1 MEKKKRK
8 IRAIIAAMILIV
20 LIILAGSTYHIT
32 VEDGTYKEDDW
43 ENAPYAASQYINGV
57 KVEKDGTIKSNIT
70 IQELWD
76 KMIEEGSPVND
87 YLHDPE
93 DLARMI
99 RAETV
104 TKYPDTRKDPD
115 EEINWDEV
123 IKNFE
128 TLQGIIKF
136 KRQSTEGDK
145 VTLTYE
151 DPEVFQKYID
161 TYNATGDETARQNA
175 MKHFTLK
182 QASSATSNGSIG
194 GIKGGEVAA
203 GEGVITDI
211 SQAIINAINNTP
223 WPGVDLCLKWVDDVY
238 TNAGVGADR
247 KETAY
252 LAAQSHIISTDKSAI
267 PIGAAVYGTGRGS
280 NGAGHVGIYIGDGKV
295 VDSKSSSVETEEL
308 ESWISWQTDNLGG
321 QQGWLGWGWED
332 GNTVRGTTKDP
343 NIKQSS
349 DKDDKKDNDKKDD
362 DKKDKDDKKEDEDK
376 VQKAVETEVN
386 GDGYH
391 QEYTSSAG
399 ITYKHYK
406 QYEGSYAGNPYW
418 DGTISNSGCGPT
430 SVAILASGLTNLN
443 YDPGVVAA
451 EMNASYGYTG
461 AEPLR
466 NEMDSLGMSS
476 EIIFS
481 PTAEVIQ
488 ENLRNGKVMLVSVN
502 SNTIFTSISHIMAIV
517 DINESGQVYV
527 CNPGAATLQGWYD
540 VSEIMKGC
548 DYIVTTDAGA
558 AGVAKTTNTSNYV
571 AVVATWKEVGTR
583 VTTDDQDNNDANKA
597 TTRYIMTTTTVDY
610 ESMTQQ
616 YTIPFD
622 LLWEFLVVGED
633 PQFIFE
639 WTDLIYDSEIEIT
652 VYDNVTTNIDIDE
665 WQYTK
670 QTKAVVN
677 ARITAECDGIKTT
690 EMLKDDVHEPVEE
703 EKYKTTKT
711 VTTQTNSINAVLTRA
726 NVWIVD
732 YQSDYVETEEK
743 EDTSENTIRKYDQ
756 EYPDKPDKV
765 ENDFSCE
772 HIDEAEKKAKNRV
785 LEKAYKAE
793 EEKGIGIGT
802 INPAPNVK
810 IPKVEKNIVAQYY
823 TRYIDMTD
831 DVSNTTKTQKF
842 LEGQP
847 KTIPKVD
854 KETEPNFVTI
864 FRKNKFRKN
873 KSRIIDAHEWLFE
886 LIEANDST
894 KDMLNL
900 IKYLLYKATGHV
912 YDGVDEFNFDEFFAP
927 KKGILKGVGSDDYIV
942 DTLQSPKEIVINDL
956 DTLKKAF
963 SGYSNDSVLQQ
974 YAYYFLECQ
983 KKYHVNAVFAAA
995 VSITESSA
1003 GTNIAIGGNNMF
1015 SISNGG
1021 QGNWNSYGTMEGS
1034 IESFFKLI
1042 NTEYFTNQQFTVDS
1056 ISRGNPVG
1064 QHCYCV
1070 PPDEWIK
1077 NTTNYMT
1084 QMFNAAGIN
1093 PISEAN
1099 GTGEKI
1105 VEAAKSKLGCAYVW
1119 GAEGPDTFDCSGLT
1133 KWCYAQVGISISH
1146 NDASQKAEAK
1156 KIVSVSEARV
1166 GDILWMD
1173 GHVGIYIGNNQFIH
1187 APTSGDVVKIA
1198 NGATGFFTYAL
1209 QFY

>member
-1 MEKKKRK
+1 MAKTTRK
-8 IRAIIAAMILIV
+8 VGKYILVIILIM
-20 LIILAGSTYHIT
+20 IILAGSVYFINID
-32 VEDGTYKEDDW
+32 DGTYKEDDW
-43 ENAPYAASQYINGV
+43 ENAPYAASQFVNGV
-57 KVEKDGTIKSNIT
+57 KVEKDGTIKSDIT

-76 KMIEEGSPVND
+76 KMVEEGSNIED

-104 TKYPDTRKDPD
+104 TKYPDTRENPD

-145 VTLTYE
+145 ATLTYA
-151 DPEVFQKYID
+151 DPETFQKYID

-182 QASSATSNGSIG
+182 QASSATSSGSIG
-194 GIKGGEVAA
+194 GINGGEVAA

-223 WPGVDLCLKWVDDVY
+223 WPGPELCLNWVDNVY

-247 KETAY
+247 KDTAY
-252 LAAQSHIISTDKSAI
+252 LAAQAHIISTDKSAI
-267 PIGAAVYGTGRGS
+267 PIGAAVYGTGSGS
-280 NGAGHVGIYIGDGKV
+280 NGAGHVGIYIGGGKV
-295 VDSKSSSVETEEL
+295 VDSKSSSVETEDL

-332 GNTVRGTTKDP
+332 GNTVRGTTRDP
-343 NIKQSS
+343 NIKQNT
-349 DKDDKKDNDKKDD
+349 DKDDKKDD
-362 DKKDKDDKKEDEDK
+362 DKKDKDDKKDDEEK

-418 DGTISNSGCGPT
+418 DGTVSTSGCGPS

-451 EMNASYGYTG
+451 EMSASYGYTG

-466 NEMDSLGMSS
+466 NEMDSLGMPS

-488 ENLRNGKVMLVSVN
+488 DNLRNGKVMLVSVD
-502 SNTIFTSISHIMAIV
+502 SRSIFTSISHIMAIV

-527 CNPGAATLQGWYD
+527 CNPGSATLQGWYD
-540 VSEIMKGC
+540 ISEIMAGC
-548 DYIVTTDAGA
+548 QYIVTTDAGA
-558 AGVAKTTNTSNYV
+558 SGVAKTNNTSDYV
-571 AVVATWKEVGTR
+571 AVVATWKEVGT
-583 VTTDDQDNNDANKA
+583 VVNSNDEDNSNANKA

-633 PQFIFE
+633 PEFIFE

-652 VYDNVTTNIDIDE
+652 VYDNVTTNIDIDV

-690 EMLKDDVHEPVEE
+690 EMLKDDVHEPVVKD

-732 YQSDYVETEEK
+732 YQSDYVETEPTENT
-743 EDTSENTIRKYDQ
+743 DENTIQKYDQ

-765 ENDFSCE
+765 ENDFSCK
-772 HIDEAEKKAKNRV
+772 HIDEAEKKAKDRAI
-785 LEKAYKAE
+785 EKAYKAE
-793 EEKGIGIGT
+793 EQGTGIGT
-802 INPAPNVK
+802 INPIPNIK
-810 IPKVEKNIVAQYY
+810 IPKVEKNIVAEYY

-831 DVSNTTKTQKF
+831 DVSNTTKTKKF

-847 KTIPKVD
+847 KTIPKID
-854 KETEPNFVTI
+854 KETKPNFVTI
-864 FRKNKFRKN
+864 FKKSKYRKN

-886 LIEANDST
+886 LIEENDST

-900 IKYLLYKATGHV
+900 IKYLLYKSTGHV
-912 YDGVDEFNFDEFFAP
+912 YDGIEEFNFDEFFAP

-942 DTLQSPKEIVINDL
+942 DTLQSPSEIVINDL

-963 SGYSNDSVLQQ
+963 SGYSNDRVLQQ

-1034 IESFFKLI
+1034 IEAFFKLI

-1056 ISRGNPVG
+1056 ISRGNPIG

-1084 QMFNAAGIN
+1084 QMFNAAGIS
-1093 PISEAN
+1093 PVSESSE
-1099 GTGEKI
+1099 TGDKI
-1105 VEAAKSKLGCAYVW
+1105 VEAAKSKLGCPYVW
-1119 GAEGPDTFDCSGLT
+1119 GAEGPDSFDCSGLT
-1133 KWCYAQVGISISH
+1133 KWCYKQVGMNISH
-1146 NDASQKAEAK
+1146 NDALQKAEAK

-1173 GHVGIYIGNNQFIH
+1173 GHVGIYIGNNQYIH
-1187 APTSGDVVKIA
+1187 APTTGDVVKIA
-1198 NGATGFFTYAL
+1198 SGATGFFTYAL